1 MIKNYFINE
10 TNIKEDKTLKKSVYL
25 FNVVFLA
32 ALVFL
37 FFYFMFKNVNYDF
50 DFVSVFEY
58 KQKFIDG
65 FFVTIFISFF
75 ALILSFLIGLFF
87 AYGINSK
94 LIILRFVSRFYI
106 EIIRGTP
113 LLVQILIFFYVFAN
127 AMGLNNRYLV
137 GIVILAL
144 FSGAYV
150 CEIIRA
156 AIQSIDKEQYEA
168 AESLGLS
175 SYQMYRYIIFPQAF
189 KRMLPALTGQFAS
202 IIKDSSLLSIISIN
216 EFTMNAQEVN
226 AYTYSTLESYIPLAF
241 GYLLLKYP
249 ISFYTAKLEKRIRK
263 KVRWG
268 WVCRWVGVVC

>member
-175 SYQMYRYIIFPQAF
+175 NYQMYRYIIFPQAF

-241 GYLLLKYP
+241 GYLLLTYP
-249 ISFYTAKLEKRIRK
+249 ISFYTAKLEKIIK
-263 KVRWG
+263 
-268 WVCRWVGVVC
+268 